1 MANSTKNN
9 KTVKNP
15 KNVSI
20 NDFSLTN
27 PENYKDVIEKPT
39 DVILMN
45 YFKIICEFL
54 NITLNKKNSVISI
67 ITGFETITHVF
78 LILLYYTNNIELTCH
93 YSEKAGYLYNEYIE
107 QLCQEDNSKFF
118 IKMKSYD
125 SILFVYKNTIY
136 NIVKKNKSTKNDTN
150 PEIQQKN
157 QENRKQID
165 TELENI
171 MNIYKQKLID
181 YLSTHTNDKEYN
193 ILDLMSTLTIT

>member
-1 MANSTKNN
+1 MNSSTKNN
-9 KTVKNP
+9 KPVKNP
-15 KNVSI
+15 KNVII
-20 NDFSLTN
+20 NDFSLSN
-27 PENYKDVIEKPT
+27 PENYKDVIEKPK

-45 YFKIICEFL
+45 YFQIICEFL
-54 NITLNKKNSVISI
+54 NITLNKKNSSVSI

-78 LILLYYTNNIELTCH
+78 LNLLFYTNNIELTCH

-136 NIVKKNKSTKNDTN
+136 NIVKKNKSIAINTTN
-150 PEIQQKN
+150 PEIQL
-157 QENRKQID
+157 NRKLID
-165 TELENI
+165 KELENI
-171 MNIYKQKLID
+171 ISVYKQKLID
-181 YLSTHTNDKEYN
+181 YLSIHTNDKEYN